1 MDSSL
6 DRVRRHTAAS
16 VLRRIDD
23 ETVSHLA
30 DVARRPDSAPGRL
43 HALDREWDLD
53 RVLETEAAS
62 MGLLGL
68 ALGAIVS
75 PRLLAMPGV
84 VGAAILLFATSG
96 LYPLLPLFRRL
107 GVRTGREIERERYA
121 VKALRG
127 DFTEARP
134 SRRGGEA
141 RNDDAAR
148 GGDEPADAGSAAGG
162 LH

>member
-1 MDSSL
+1 MPSP

-23 ETVSHLA
+23 ETASHLV

-53 RVLETEAAS
+53 RVLETEAAA

-68 ALGAIVS
+68 ALGTVVNA
-75 PRLLAMPGV
+75 RLLVMPGV
-84 VGAAILLFATSG
+84 VGAAVFLFATRG

-107 GVRTGREIERERYA
+107 GVRTGREIEQERYA

-127 DFTEARP
+127 DFAVGP
-134 SRRGGEA
+134 AGGRA
-141 RNDDAAR
+141 TPDGAP
-148 GGDEPADAGSAAGG
+148 GGSAAG